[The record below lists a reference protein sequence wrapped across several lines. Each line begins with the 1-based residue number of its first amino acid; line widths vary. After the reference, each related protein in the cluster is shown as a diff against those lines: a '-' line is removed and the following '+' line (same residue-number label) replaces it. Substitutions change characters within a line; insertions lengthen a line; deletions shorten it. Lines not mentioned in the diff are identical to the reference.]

1 MPLPMRRAL
10 FVLGWSLSACIV
22 QAPTSEGTQTSAPR
36 PPPAPPV
43 EVKSGANFGDRVEL
57 TSVVLSPSRI
67 VTGETLRV
75 ALNFKVLAPIDRD
88 YLIFVH
94 VEDVEGRVDR
104 LNVDHP
110 PRAKPT
116 SQWQAGE
123 TVRDEF
129 DVPVP
134 AGMPVKGLTLILGL
148 WDPRSDERMTLKNK
162 DVVKNDGRDRVIVA
176 TIPVVQP

>member
-1 MPLPMRRAL
+1 MPPSMRRAL
-10 FVLGWSLSACIV
+10 FLFGLSLTACIV
-22 QAPTSEGTQTSAPR
+22 QAPTSDGTQASAPR

-43 EVKSGANFGDRVEL
+43 EVKSGANFGDKVEL

-67 VTGETLRV
+67 YTGETLRV

-104 LNVDHP
+104 LNVDHQ

-116 SQWQAGE
+116 SQWQPGE
-123 TVRDEF
+123 LVRDEF
-129 DVPVP
+129 EVPVP
-134 AGMPVKGLTLILGL
+134 AGMPVKALSLILGL
-148 WDPRSDERMTLKNK
+148 WDPRSDERMPLRNK
-162 DVVKNDGRDRVIVA
+162 DVVKNDGRDRLFVA
-176 TIPVVQP
+176 TIPVAQP